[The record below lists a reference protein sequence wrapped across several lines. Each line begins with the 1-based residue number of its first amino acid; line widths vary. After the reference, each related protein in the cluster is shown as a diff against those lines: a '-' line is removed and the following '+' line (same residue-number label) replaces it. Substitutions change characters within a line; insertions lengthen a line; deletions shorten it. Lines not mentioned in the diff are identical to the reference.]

1 METTI
6 ETTLKPDTD
15 ETLDAIPVTPLSAAE
30 NEQESSSDTAA
41 VSPAPLL
48 RGQQRPTPIGP
59 PIPNHPLA
67 PLLGSFND
75 EPLWDEWQE
84 AIRVYRQRMN
94 EQQDDEE

>member
-1 METTI
+1 MTKLTDLPQI
-6 ETTLKPDTD
+6 ETAPVLLSDPAMNECPMPPMDTPD
-15 ETLDAIPVTPLSAAE
+15 AE
-30 NEQESSSDTAA
+30 
-41 VSPAPLL
+41 PAPLL

-67 PLLGSFND
+67 PFIGSFND